1 MSKRSYCCEKLKE
14 LGYLNEDDMNILKHL
29 QAIDNIYKNKNP
41 NISNLFAFA
50 GTLEVCTM
58 LNGEEWC
65 FDSFINIPCD
75 GGDPNGEELRQ
86 EYELSNLLD
95 SMEEEI

>member
-1 MSKRSYCCEKLKE
+1 MRSYNCERLIE
-14 LGYLNEDDMNILKHL
+14 SGYLNEDDVKILKHL
-29 QAIDNIYKNKNP
+29 QAIDNIFKNKNP

-50 GTLEVCTM
+50 GTLETCIE

-75 GGDPNGEELRQ
+75 GGDPNGTELRQ
-86 EYELSNLLD
+86 EYELTELLD
-95 SMEEEI
+95 EIIED